1 MGEQIDMDVPNCP
14 ECGAL
19 SNDGLTCRER
29 FHALLAMEG
38 QDPELAS
45 RHCFTVAC
53 YNLQHPS
60 LFIGEALDGLKA
72 SLKGL
77 LDGTT
82 NIDEIRRRTSS
93 AYDGPKKVLQPAW
106 GRQVKLRIWKMTT
119 ADVYRPVQPQGTAE
133 RVQKW
138 AESISK
144 EIP

>member
-1 MGEQIDMDVPNCP
+1 MGEQIDADVPNCP

-38 QDPELAS
+38 QYPELAS
-45 RHCFTVAC
+45 RHFFTVSC

-60 LFIGEALDGLKA
+60 QFTAEALAGLGP

-77 LDGTT
+77 LDGTMP
-82 NIDEIRRRTSS
+82 IEEIRRRT
-93 AYDGPKKVLQPAW
+93 ATGYDGPKKVLRPAW
-106 GRQVKLRIWKMTT
+106 GQQTILNRWKMTT
-119 ADVYRPVQPQGTAE
+119 ADVYRPFQPLGTAE

-138 AESISK
+138 AESIRS